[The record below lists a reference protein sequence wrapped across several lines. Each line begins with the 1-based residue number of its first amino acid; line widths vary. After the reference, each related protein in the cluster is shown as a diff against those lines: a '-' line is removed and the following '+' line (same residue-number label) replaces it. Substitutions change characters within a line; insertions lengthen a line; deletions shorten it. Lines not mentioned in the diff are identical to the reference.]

1 MTAATFFRVYED
13 SKSTAQPPRF
23 IGRATNARDRL
34 EPH

>member
-1 MTAATFFRVYED
+1 MDGRNFFPRHED